1 MILRRSEDFEFDQAE
16 EASLEGDVPY
26 VPGSARAA
34 LSHRNF
40 TIVWSGLT
48 ASNVGTWMQNFTLAA
63 YGWELTHSAAYVG
76 LLGFAQLG
84 PILLLS
90 TVGGV
95 LADALERRRVIIAMQ
110 FAQLVGS
117 LALAWLAT
125 WDRPSSVAIFLCVLG
140 IGVFNAL

>member
-1 MILRRSEDFEFDQAE
+1 MSLLRRGDEVEFDQTE
-16 EASLEGDVPY
+16 EAFLEGDVPY

-40 TIVWSGLT
+40 TILWSGLT

-90 TVGGV
+90 PAGGV
-95 LADALERRRVIIAMQ
+95 LADTIDRRRLIVAMQ
-110 FAQLVGS
+110 CGQLAGS
-117 LALAWLAT
+117 LVLALLAT
-125 WDRPSSVAIFLCVLG
+125 AGHPSTVAIFLC
-140 IGVFNAL
+140 